1 MLRGEDGYEEI
12 CCGISWLRAV
22 SFGGAGVA
30 GADRLHRFAGEPY
43 GGAGTGGR
51 GRGAVLR
58 GAVAAQLVPAV
69 SRGLGRMGGIFAA
82 KPRPTLLLMFA
93 ATILFALGLHAQTT
107 GPRPQ
112 ASASTVTALFL
123 SDIHLNP
130 FHDPALLATLTGP
143 SVPIPALPPSPAL
156 AAVQDFCRK
165 LPDTPDAL
173 FRSSLAAIRP
183 RAASVSFVTVSG
195 DLLSHQFPRCFAAL

>member
-58 GAVAAQLVPAV
+58 GAVAAQLGPAV
-69 SRGLGRMGGIFAA
+69 SRGLGRMGGLFAA
-82 KPRPTLLLMFA
+82 KPRPTLLLLFA
-93 ATILFALGLHAQTT
+93 ATILFALGLSAQS
-107 GPRPQ
+107 PPAAQ
-112 ASASTVTALFL
+112 PITALFL
-123 SDIHLNP
+123 SDRSEERRV
-130 FHDPALLATLTGP
+130 GKECR
-143 SVPIPALPPSPAL
+143 SRWSPY
-156 AAVQDFCRK
+156 
-165 LPDTPDAL
+165 
-173 FRSSLAAIRP
+173 
-183 RAASVSFVTVSG
+183 
-195 DLLSHQFPRCFAAL
+195 H